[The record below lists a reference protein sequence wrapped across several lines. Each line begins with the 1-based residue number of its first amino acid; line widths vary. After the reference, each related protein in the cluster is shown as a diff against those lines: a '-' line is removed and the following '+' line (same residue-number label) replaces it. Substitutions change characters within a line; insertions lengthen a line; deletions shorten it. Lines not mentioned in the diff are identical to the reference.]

1 MNFVHSRG
9 VKLAINFLR
18 RVPGKFIS
26 LWFSVLSS
34 EVLFQGKWTVLD
46 EKSKG
51 REGDEMKNE
60 IWKFDGIWN
69 GDCYRDWFD
78 SEVEE

>member
-1 MNFVHSRG
+1 
-9 VKLAINFLR
+9 
-18 RVPGKFIS
+18 
-26 LWFSVLSS
+26 
-34 EVLFQGKWTVLD
+34 
-46 EKSKG
+46 
-51 REGDEMKNE
+51 MKNE